1 MRLGRKKNHWSEFA
15 EKQRSAEVG
24 TARISVVLDAGLFY
38 GSAELPRQPSTK
50 IITDHNL
57 YIFMFNISHDV
68 ES

>member
-15 EKQRSAEVG
+15 EKQHSAEV
-24 TARISVVLDAGLFY
+24 RIAVVLASGLFY
-38 GSAELPRQPSTK
+38 GSAELPGNQPSTK